1 MADTSQ
7 PQSHVATPEASD
19 LSGKKSRQENAS
31 RQSGRV
37 TFPNSAKSGSS
48 AHSMRTDEIV
58 PKGNPFK
65 MPPDSDIFLL
75 RDKERQRKKQE
86 RLRQR
91 NLKVHEKTTYAS
103 RVNFR
108 TAAMIH
114 PAESESEE
122 EEDTDKAVAVKDD
135 PQFTIAVTRDRHVEK
150 ESLAEYIAK
159 KREMFLVQ
167 YSLGVK
173 RDEMRKLEEIA
184 QAEEKKLEL
193 AEQYLEED
201 AAMFDE
207 FLKENDKNSVEAIKI
222 AEAEAKQKME
232 KINEIKRINAQMM
245 GIKSEISKYE
255 DTLKE
260 YQLYRG
266 FLESLIPQEVQEER
280 QKALEKRREEK
291 SQTKETAA
299 PTSKSGSRSD
309 ASEKGSINSGRRP
322 TKKTGGKGEKGTTSP
337 SKSPSS
343 QSEKTI
349 DAKMDDLFIELNTLS
364 STQQAMAMDEIK
376 TKQEDSETGEPKPE
390 LLDMEDSDEE
400 LDLFFTDPQ
409 QLLDIFAELEE
420 QNLSL
425 IQNSQETEEALEEM
439 KHTIKQ
445 TKVKMEKETKT
456 LKEQIDKLQSQIQSE
471 EAKAA
476 DLKIK
481 AKMFNYGEFKADDD
495 QEQHL
500 SELNKKVEDVY
511 RNCIGDNEANISTL
525 QMLTNI
531 ENRLEELF
539 EMIETMPQDKVEAA
553 EKAKDKERRLKMR
566 EEKMEQLRIH
576 QEERVRRAL
585 ERAKAEPKKQTG
597 KRLVFRSKPPELKK
611 KEDEGADQASRE
623 EEELQYYFAW

>member
-337 SKSPSS
+337 SKS
-343 QSEKTI
+343 
-349 DAKMDDLFIELNTLS
+349 
-364 STQQAMAMDEIK
+364 K

>member
-1 MADTSQ
+1 
-7 PQSHVATPEASD
+7 
-19 LSGKKSRQENAS
+19 QENTS

-37 TFPNSAKSGSS
+37 TFPNSAKSAGS
-48 AHSMRTDEIV
+48 AHSLLTDDIV

-65 MPPDSDIFLL
+65 MPADSDIFLL

-86 RLRQR
+86 RIRQR
-91 NLKVHEKTTYAS
+91 NLRVHEKTTYAS

-122 EEDTDKAVAVKDD
+122 EEESDKAVAVKDD

-222 AEAEAKQKME
+222 AEQEAKLKME
-232 KINEIKRINAQMM
+232 KVNEIKKINAQMV
-245 GIKSEISKYE
+245 GIKSEISKHE

-260 YQLYRG
+260 YQLYRS
-266 FLESLIPQEVQEER
+266 FLESLIPQEIQEQRKQDRQSKREDKKMERESVGHTSNQSESSDKPMSGSSREKSPATGKKKSKILGSAASKQRKSSISEGQKVQE
-280 QKALEKRREEK
+280 L
-291 SQTKETAA
+291 
-299 PTSKSGSRSD
+299 
-309 ASEKGSINSGRRP
+309 
-322 TKKTGGKGEKGTTSP
+322 
-337 SKSPSS
+337 
-343 QSEKTI
+343 I
-349 DAKMDDLFIELNTLS
+349 DT
-364 STQQAMAMDEIK
+364 
-376 TKQEDSETGEPKPE
+376 
-390 LLDMEDSDEE
+390 EDSDEE
-400 LDLFFTDPQ
+400 LDLYFTDYQ
-409 QLLDIFAELEE
+409 QLLDIFSELEE

-445 TKVKMEKETKT
+445 TKIKMEKETKT
-456 LKEQIDKLQSQIQSE
+456 LKDQIDKLQAQIQKE
-471 EAKAA
+471 ETKAA

-481 AKMFNYGEFKADDD
+481 AKLFNYGEFKADDD

-500 SELNKKVEDVY
+500 AELNKKVEDVY

-539 EMIETMPQDKVEAA
+539 ETIETMPADKVEAA
-553 EKAKDKERRLKMR
+553 ERAKEKERRLKMR
-566 EEKMEQLRIH
+566 EEKMEQLRLH

-585 ERAKAEPKKQTG
+585 ERAQAEPKRKTG
-597 KRLVFRSKPPELKK
+597 KKLVFRSEPPQMKK

-623 EEELQYYFAW
+623 EEELAYYFSWQ